1 MQNSR
6 LRSYVS
12 RDRKER
18 SIRLANQWDT
28 DSGIWYRQFPQGMRD
43 FWSRNF
49 IIVRHILVQLHRFSP
64 ANELSIS
71 AVTPFAAH
79 GLSRVQPRDS
89 RLYNLDYTTQLVVV
103 TSHCCRNSAKSGHCA
118 WMSTDKASLV
128 AHREKADA
136 WRGWSSGG
144 HQSGYSLVLTDT

>member
-12 RDRKER
+12 QDRKKR
-18 SIRLANQWDT
+18 SIRLANQWGT
-28 DSGIWYRQFPQGMRD
+28 DSGIWYRQFSQGMRD

-71 AVTPFAAH
+71 AVTPFAMDYHAYS
-79 GLSRVQPRDS
+79 LAI
-89 RLYNLDYTTQLVVV
+89 LDYTITTQLVVV
-103 TSHCCRNSAKSGHCA
+103 ASHCCRNSTKSGHCA

-128 AHREKADA
+128 PHREKADA

>member
-12 RDRKER
+12 RDRKKR
-18 SIRLANQWDT
+18 SIRLTNQWGT
-28 DSGIWYRQFPQGMRD
+28 DSGIRYRQFPQGMRD

-49 IIVRHILVQLHRFSP
+49 IIVPHILVQLHRFSP

-89 RLYNLDYTTQLVVV
+89 RLHN
-103 TSHCCRNSAKSGHCA
+103 HCAARCSRESLLSKLSEVGALRVNVNRQGKSRSTPRKSG
-118 WMSTDKASLV
+118 
-128 AHREKADA
+128 R
-136 WRGWSSGG
+136 
-144 HQSGYSLVLTDT
+144 LTWLKFRRPSIRL

>member
-28 DSGIWYRQFPQGMRD
+28 DSGIWYRQFPQGMCD

-89 RLYNLDYTTQLVVV
+89 RLYNHYAARC
-103 TSHCCRNSAKSGHCA
+103 SHESLLSKLSEVGALRVNVNRQGKSRCTPRKSGRLA
-118 WMSTDKASLV
+118 WLKFRRPSIRL
-128 AHREKADA
+128 
-136 WRGWSSGG
+136 
-144 HQSGYSLVLTDT
+144 